1 MVNVNETEGERERLA
16 HARRARRSLL
26 LTGLGAVIGLVL
38 GALMLQFAFA
48 AIGRDAGNT
57 NVAIAGFAYAPR
69 QAVVRVGDTVTW
81 TNNDSAPHTV
91 TANDASFDSGT
102 LTQGGV
108 YSRTF
113 DATGV
118 FSYFCAI
125 HPSMTGS
132 VRVISETLVYL
143 PIAQQAGQSSAPPGP
158 PVIGVG
164 GRWSDPATWGGAL
177 PKAGTAVVIPAG
189 KTVILDVSPPP
200 LASVSV
206 DGQLIFEDGKDLELT
221 AGWIMVHGLFQ
232 IGTEQ
237 QPHRSKATITLT
249 GTNEQENVM
258 GEGRMAMGTKFLGA
272 MMGGRIELHGA
283 RRDAI
288 AFTQL
293 AAHAGPGDT
302 TITLK
307 DAVNWRV
314 GDRIVIAPSG
324 FSALEAEAVTIT
336 AVNGNQVSFT
346 PALRHR
352 HFGQTQT
359 FEGRVL
365 DSRAHVGLLT
375 RDIVIRGAPD
385 SDASQFGGH
394 VMIMPGSAARI
405 EGVEFD
411 KMGQMGHKGRYPLH
425 WHLVDR
431 MLEGG
436 VTGSGQY
443 AKNNSFH
450 DSFQRAINIHGTNGV
465 LVEGNVAFNIHNH
478 AIVVAESG
486 DEENNVIRNNL
497 VVLVKP
503 PLRNQEAFKPTS
515 PFIGPDT
522 GKTLQNEQKS
532 SAFWMRNT
540 NNEFSG
546 NVAAGS
552 IDGNGFFFDGQFQ
565 IDPSLP
571 PNHPEMRDFYQILDI
586 AVQKPARTTT
596 FTGNLAYAH
605 CTWDREDDG
614 TLIGPAFPPV
624 SFYQGSTTAH
634 GLLVQEAANV
644 MRRQPNPTSDLV
656 FSDFTAYKNCK
667 SAVWLETSRE
677 ILRDSILADNNAAF
691 IPEKEP
697 RVENLWVIGR
707 SANDIGGHG
716 PYQLGFVWNDAI
728 DPGFRLTKATFI
740 NTQGA
745 IVFTDDFAIGGG
757 QVSAVKLVNSLP
769 LSAGAGLSGS
779 TKGYLLDV
787 DGTLTGRGAPTRVS
801 INPLNT
807 QSSPF
812 VAPTFGARPEFNEP
826 KTFTYYFTPGP

>member
-1 MVNVNETEGERERLA
+1 MNTTIEREKINLIKRVL
-16 HARRARRSLL
+16 R
-26 LTGLGAVIGLVL
+26 TVILIIL
-38 GALMLQFAFA
+38 GALLGMLLGVLILQITFA
-48 AIGRDAGNT
+48 ATGHSAGNT
-57 NVAIAGFAYAPR
+57 NVTIAGFAYSPK

-91 TANDASFDSGT
+91 TASDASFDSGT
-102 LTQGGV
+102 LGQGGV

-113 DATGV
+113 GATGV

-125 HPSMTGS
+125 HPSMVGS
-132 VRVISETLVYL
+132 VRVISEALVHL
-143 PIAQQAGQSSAPPGP
+143 PLVVRAGQANAPPAPPGP
-158 PVIGVG
+158 PVVGAG
-164 GRWSDPATWGGAL
+164 GRWSDPATWGGTL
-177 PKAGTAVVIPAG
+177 PKAGAAVVIPAG
-189 KTVILDVSPPP
+189 KTIILDVSPPP

-288 AFTQL
+288 SFTQL
-293 AAHAGPGDT
+293 VAHANPGDT

-307 DAVNWRV
+307 DAVNWRA

-324 FSALEAEAVTIT
+324 FNALEAELVTIT
-336 AVNGNQVSFT
+336 AVNGNRVSFT

-394 VMIMPGSAARI
+394 VMIMPGSVARI
-405 EGVEFD
+405 EGVEFY
-411 KMGQMGHKGRYPLH
+411 KMGQMGHIGRYPLH

-431 MLEGG
+431 MSQGG
-436 VTGSGQY
+436 VTGNGQY

-450 DSFQRAINIHGTNGV
+450 DSFQRAINLHGTSSV

-486 DEENNVIRNNL
+486 DEENNIIRNNL

-503 PLRNQEAFKPTS
+503 PLPGQEAFKPS
-515 PFIGPDT
+515 RPFDGLDH
-522 GKTLQNEQKS
+522 GATLQNEQKS
-532 SAFWMRNT
+532 SAFWTRNT
-540 NNEFSG
+540 NNVFTG

-552 IDGNGFFFDGQFQ
+552 IDGNGFFFDGQLQ
-565 IDPSLP
+565 IDPAVP
-571 PNHPEMRDFYQILDI
+571 PTDPEMRDLWEILDI
-586 AVQKPARTTT
+586 AVQKPARTVS
-596 FTGNLAYAH
+596 FTHNIAYGH
-605 CTWDREDDG
+605 CTWERNDAG
-614 TLIGPAFPPV
+614 QLTKIVFPPV
-624 SFYQGSTTAH
+624 SFYQGATTAH

-644 MRRQPNPTSDLV
+644 LRRQPNPTTDLV

-667 SAVWLETSRE
+667 SGVWLETSRE
-677 ILRDSILADNNAAF
+677 ILRNSIVADNSAAF

-697 RVENLWVIGR
+697 RVENFVAIGR
-707 SANDIGGHG
+707 SANDIGGQN
-716 PYQLGFVWNDAI
+716 YLQLGFVWNDAI
-728 DPGFRLTKATFI
+728 EPGFRLTNATFVNI
-740 NTQGA
+740 KGA
-745 IVFTDDFAIGGG
+745 IVFTDDFLVGGG
-757 QVSAVKLVNSLP
+757 QVSGVRLVNSLP
-769 LSAGAGLSGS
+769 LAASADLRGS
-779 TKGYLLDV
+779 SMGHLLDA
-787 DGTLTGRGAPTRVS
+787 DGSLTGRGSPTRVS
-801 INPLNT
+801 INRLNA

-812 VAPTFGARPEFNEP
+812 VAPMFDAQAGTSGPT
-826 KTFTYYFTPGP
+826 TFTYYFTPGP